1 MQARQIHEADGQRT
15 FAVVLDAG
23 DEVMACLEA
32 FAVEHRIAAAQI
44 TAIGAFSE
52 ATLAFWDGARK
63 EYLEIPVEE
72 ATEVVA
78 MLGDVSVMEDGK
90 PKLHLHA
97 VLGRR
102 DASTLGGHLLK
113 GTVEPTLE
121 VVLTESPA
129 HLRRVHDPEKG
140 LPLIR
145 L

>member
-63 EYLEIPVEE
+63 EYLEIPVED

>member
-32 FAVEHRIAAAQI
+32 FAAEHGIAAAQI
-44 TAIGAFSE
+44 TAIGAFSK

-129 HLRRVHDPEKG
+129 YLRRVHDPEKG

>member
-15 FAVVLDAG
+15 FALVLDAG

-32 FAVEHRIAAAQI
+32 FAAEHRIAAAQI

-113 GTVEPTLE
+113 GMVEPTLE

>member
-32 FAVEHRIAAAQI
+32 FAVEHGIAAAQI
-44 TAIGAFSE
+44 TAIGAFSK

-90 PKLHLHA
+90 PKLHLHT

-113 GTVEPTLE
+113 GWVEPTLE

-129 HLRRVHDPEKG
+129 HLRRIHDPAKG

>member
-63 EYLEIPVEE
+63 EYLKIPVED